1 MPIECEG
8 IQGFPADWTLP
19 KNPPDDVEKL
29 DTLRYTALGNA
40 VSVPVVQWIAER
52 IKPVLTRMKAAD
64 TLEMAPSQNGGQPT
78 TAHFDGAPIAPV
90 AAGRQD

>member
-19 KNPPDDVEKL
+19 KNPSDDVEKL

-40 VSVPVVQWIAER
+40 VSVPAVRWIAER
-52 IKPVLTRMKAAD
+52 VKPVLARMKAAD
-64 TLEMAPSQNGGQPT
+64 TLEIASYQNGLGST
-78 TAHFDGAPIAPV
+78 TSRLGDETAAPV
-90 AAGRQD
+90 VAGRQD